1 MQTKCGPDA
10 NVSGGGEESEQS
22 ASEGTPEMGLLTCTK
37 CKVEYPETSEYFVKN
52 KRKLN
57 GLDSWCR
64 ECRKIY
70 VKRYATPPG
79 VNPEEKYKIK
89 KLREITEC
97 VVCGEPEKNRKQ
109 LAIDHD
115 HRTGLI
121 RGVLCQRC
129 NMGIGHFRD
138 DPELLRFAALYLEE
152 KCACG
157 KCDVSRDNQL
167 KFLS

>member
-10 NVSGGGEESEQS
+10 DVSRS
-22 ASEGTPEMGLLTCTK
+22 SEGPEQPAAEGAPEVGLLACTK
-37 CKVEYPETSEYFVKN
+37 CKVEYPETSKYFIKN

-64 ECRKIY
+64 ACRRTY
-70 VKRYATPPG
+70 VKRYAVPPG
-79 VNPEEKYKIK
+79 INPEEKHKIRG
-89 KLREITEC
+89 LREIAEC
-97 VVCGEPEKNRKQ
+97 VICGEPEKEGKQ

-115 HRTGLI
+115 HATGLI

-129 NMGIGHFRD
+129 NVGLGQFRD

-152 KCACG
+152 RCACG
-157 KCDVSRDNQL
+157 ECDVSRGNQL
-167 KFLS
+167 QFLS